1 MVSADPPRPGREFAT
16 ANFDDSESALVAV
29 AVAVA
34 RALTVCGRVAVQVC
48 DPGSG
53 RRQRPSRESRTLSI
67 QLAGPR

>member
-16 ANFDDSESALVAV
+16 ANFDDSESALV